1 MKLATMTNGLILRM
15 RTSHVPPQA
24 ASHCRGF
31 FCAAGRTRGDGQRE
45 YATAGGLMSY
55 DASVADSFRQMGAY
69 VGRILKGAK
78 PADLPVLQP
87 TKFEA
92 RYQLGGGQGAKHQRP
107 TDSARPRRRGDRM
120 M

>member
-1 MKLATMTNGLILRM
+1 
-15 RTSHVPPQA
+15 
-24 ASHCRGF
+24 
-31 FCAAGRTRGDGQRE
+31 
-45 YATAGGLMSY
+45 MSY

-107 TDSARPRRRGDRM
+107 TDAARPRRRGDRVKRREFFKM
-120 M
+120 RSRLILLRTACFRGEQKCFLRIS